1 MNKIID
7 IGEKYNI
14 PIIEDAAQA
23 IGSKYNNRLW
33 VIRQSG
39 LFFNTPPK
47 EFKFCGDGGILVT
60 NDKKIYEKAEL
71 LRSHGLIT
79 REKSIQFGFVSR
91 MDSIQAAIL
100 NYRFMKLDDVIAKR
114 RANAK
119 YYFDNLNEKYIKLP
133 IEKIH
138 EYNTYHT
145 FVIQIDKRDQLRQ
158 YLKENNIIT
167 GIHYPSQSTY
177 NLLLQSWVIRKEIF
191 P

>member
-1 MNKIID
+1 MIK
-7 IGEKYNI
+7 
-14 PIIEDAAQA
+14 
-23 IGSKYNNRLW
+23 R
-33 VIRQSG
+33 
-39 LFFNTPPK
+39 
-47 EFKFCGDGGILVT
+47 
-60 NDKKIYEKAEL
+60 YEKAEL

-91 MDSIQAAIL
+91 MDSIQVNF

-145 FVIQIDKRDQLRQ
+145 FVIK
-158 YLKENNIIT
+158 
-167 GIHYPSQSTY
+167 
-177 NLLLQSWVIRKEIF
+177 
-191 P
+191 